1 MPHHVGGLI
10 TSSQEAADRLA
21 APFPITLTLSRQAI
35 DGWSQRRLT
44 ADLSDDQM
52 AALVAQFKLYL
63 EEVILPELV
72 QSVYDHI
79 GNYVSRTDR
88 TRKRSLA

>member
-1 MPHHVGGLI
+1 M
-10 TSSQEAADRLA
+10 EALA
-21 APFPITLTLSRQAI
+21 
-35 DGWSQRRLT
+35 
-44 ADLSDDQM
+44 
-52 AALVAQFKLYL
+52 AQFKLYL

-88 TRKRSLA
+88 TREKSLA